1 MQDGNTG
8 LPEAFAPWSGQVR
21 LRRLRFVKRP
31 TGWRLVVTLVV
42 LIGSV
47 AAYVYRGHEALK
59 KDATAPPNPT
69 LGDVLKNGMK
79 LGLDLRGGIHL
90 VMQVKAEDALRAEA
104 TDAGEHLKTEAG
116 KRGITLGTVNPATHE
131 GFTITM
137 GEGVSPAAVSDLVKS
152 ALSPADWASDQSGRE
167 MRVTFRDP
175 ARIEIEEQAL
185 RQAVET
191 IRNRVDAL
199 GVAEPAIQPQGRDRI
214 VIQLPGVDD
223 PARVKDIIGT
233 TGLLELKIVDLKG
246 GPYSSPE
253 AAVAAYGGSIPA
265 NLELVEGLSEDT
277 EARTRS
283 TVYYVLERAAAVTG
297 RDLKNA
303 RVGQDRFNQ
312 PAVEFFLNAAGA
324 EKFGRVTGDNVG
336 RQLAIV
342 LDKRVQSAPN
352 IKSQITDNGIIE
364 GNFTPER
371 ADALSLVLRSGAL
384 PAQLV
389 ILEERTVGPSLGLD
403 SIRQGVL
410 ASVVGM
416 FLVFVAMV
424 LYYRLAGVNAILALV
439 LNAIVLIGAMAWINA
454 TLTLPGIAGFI
465 LTIGMAVDANVL
477 VFERIRE
484 EMDGGKAPRAAIET
498 GFKRAFGTIIDT
510 NATTIAAAAFL
521 FQFGT
526 GPVKGF
532 AVTLVIGLVVSVF
545 TAVFVSRLL
554 FDLVYGSK
562 EKVETL
568 SI

>member
-1 MQDGNTG
+1 M
-8 LPEAFAPWSGQVR
+8 
-21 LRRLRFVKRP
+21 KRP

-59 KDATAPPNPT
+59 KNPTAPPNPAI
-69 LGDVLKNGMK
+69 GDVLKNGLK

-104 TDAGEHLKTEAG
+104 SDAAEHLKTEAG
-116 KRGITLGTVNPATHE
+116 KRGVAIGTVNPATGE

-137 GEGVSPAAVSDLVKS
+137 GEGVSPAAVSDLVKT
-152 ALSPADWASDQSGRE
+152 ALSPTDWQSDQSGRE
-167 MRVTFRDP
+167 MRVTFRES
-175 ARIEIEEQAL
+175 ARMEIQAQTQ

-199 GVAEPAIQPQGRDRI
+199 GVAEPSIQPQGDDRI

-233 TGLLELKIVDLKG
+233 TGLLELKLVDLKG
-246 GPYSSPE
+246 GPYGSHE
-253 AAVAAYGGSIPA
+253 AATAAYGGAIPA
-265 NLELVEGLSEDT
+265 NLEVVEGNSEDT
-277 EARTRS
+277 EARTRT
-283 TVYYVLERAAAVTG
+283 TVFYVLDRAAAVTG

-303 RVGQDRFNQ
+303 RVGQDKFNQ
-312 PAVEFFLNAAGA
+312 PAVEFFLNAQGA
-324 EKFGRVTGDNVG
+324 EKFGRITGANIG

-352 IKSQITDNGIIE
+352 IKGQIQDNGIIE
-364 GNFTPER
+364 GNFTAER

-403 SIRQGVL
+403 SIKQGVL
-410 ASVVGM
+410 ASVIGM
-416 FLVFVAMV
+416 ILVFVAAIV
-424 LYYRLAGVNAILALV
+424 YYRLAGVNAVVALLMNATILL
-439 LNAIVLIGAMAWINA
+439 GAMAWINA

-477 VFERIRE
+477 IFERIRE
-484 EMDGGKAPRAAIET
+484 EIDAGKAPRTAIDV
-498 GFKRAFGTIIDT
+498 GFKKALSAIIDS
-510 NATTIAAAAFL
+510 NLTTIAAAAFL

-532 AVTLVIGLVVSVF
+532 AVTLVIGLCASVF
-545 TAVFVSRLL
+545 TAVFVSHLL
-554 FDLVYGSK
+554 FDLIYGSK
-562 EKVETL
+562 EKVEAI

>member
-1 MQDGNTG
+1 
-8 LPEAFAPWSGQVR
+8 
-21 LRRLRFVKRP
+21 LRFVKRP

-47 AAYVYRGHEALK
+47 AAYVYRGREALK
-59 KDATAPPNPT
+59 KDPTAPPDPGI
-69 LGDVLKNGMK
+69 GDVLRNGLK

-104 TDAGEHLKTEAG
+104 SDSAEHLKTEAG
-116 KRGITLGTVNPATHE
+116 KRGVTIGTVNPATGD

-137 GEGVSPAAVSDLVKS
+137 DEGVSPAAVSELVKS
-152 ALSPADWASDQSGRE
+152 ALSPTDWAADQSGRE
-167 MRVTFRDP
+167 MRVTFREP
-175 ARIEIEEQAL
+175 ARLEIEAQAL

-233 TGLLELKIVDLKG
+233 TGLLELKLVDLKG
-246 GPYSSPE
+246 GPFSSRE
-253 AAVAAYGGSIPA
+253 AAAAAHGGTIPA
-265 NLELVEGLSEDT
+265 NLELVEGSSEDA
-277 EARTRS
+277 EARTRT
-283 TVYYVLERAAAVTG
+283 TVYYVLEKAAAVTG

-303 RVGQDRFNQ
+303 RVGQDKFNQ
-312 PAVEFFLNAAGA
+312 PAVEFFLNAQGA
-324 EKFGRVTGDNVG
+324 EKFGRATGANIG
-336 RQLAIV
+336 RLLAIV
-342 LDKRVQSAPN
+342 LDKRVQSAPVIN
-352 IKSQITDNGIIE
+352 GQITDNGIIE
-364 GNFTPER
+364 GNFTAER

-410 ASVVGM
+410 ASVIGM
-416 FLVFVAMV
+416 ALVFVAV
-424 LYYRLAGVNAILALV
+424 VVYYKLAGVNAVLALTM
-439 LNAIVLIGAMAWINA
+439 NAIILLGGMAWINA

-477 VFERIRE
+477 IFERIRE
-484 EMDGGKAPRAAIET
+484 EIDGGKAPKLAIDT
-498 GFKRAFGTIIDT
+498 GFKKALSAIVDS
-510 NATTIAAAAFL
+510 NLTTIAAAAFL

-532 AVTLVIGLVVSVF
+532 AVTLVIGLCASMF
-545 TAVFVSRLL
+545 TAVFVSHLL
-554 FDLVYGSK
+554 FDLIYGSK
-562 EKVETL
+562 ETVEAI